1 MASLLKSLPLAA
13 VLLLAAPAAIAQ
25 DEEQGDRHA
34 GYYYPPPASTETHHA
49 RVETLPGSSRLRRVA
64 FITGVTAQ
72 LMKANYAPPYAIF
85 AKGEE
90 AEKMII
96 VALADG
102 PMDTL
107 YRARAVLAN
116 LTAMS
121 RVTAFFREHTVEE
134 DATFF
139 DLLKLLGFEQL
150 TVSDGETFAH
160 QVKIE

>member
-1 MASLLKSLPLAA
+1 MAFLLKSLPLVAA
-13 VLLLAAPAAIAQ
+13 LLLAAPAVMAQ
-25 DEEQGDRHA
+25 EDADGDRHA
-34 GYYYPPPASTETHHA
+34 GYYYPPPASTETYQA
-49 RVETLPGSSRLRRVA
+49 RVETLPGDSRLRRVA
-64 FITGVTAQ
+64 FVTGVTAQ
-72 LMKANYAPPYAIF
+72 LMKSSYAPQYAIF
-85 AKGEE
+85 AKGDE
-90 AEKMII
+90 AQKMII

-139 DLLKLLGFEQL
+139 DLLKLLGFKQL
-150 TVSDGETFAH
+150 TISDGDSFAH
-160 QVKIE
+160 QVVIE

>member
-1 MASLLKSLPLAA
+1 MAMASLLKILPLVAA
-13 VLLLAAPAAIAQ
+13 LLLSAAAAAQ
-25 DEEQGDRHA
+25 DEGDHHA
-34 GYYYPPPASTETHHA
+34 GYYYPEPQTSETYRA
-49 RVETLPGSSRLRRVA
+49 EVQTLPGDSRLRRVA

-72 LMKANYAPPYAIF
+72 LLKANYAPPYAIF

-102 PMDTL
+102 PMSTL

-121 RVTAFFREHTVEE
+121 RVTAFFREHTAEE

-139 DLLKLLGFEQL
+139 DLLKLLGFKQL
-150 TVSDGETFAH
+150 TISDGDTFAH
-160 QVKIE
+160 QVTIE

>member
-1 MASLLKSLPLAA
+1 MASLLKSLPLVAA
-13 VLLLAAPAAIAQ
+13 LLLAASAAAAQ
-25 DEEQGDRHA
+25 DDGDRHA
-34 GYYYPPPASTETHHA
+34 GYYYPEPQGVETYHA
-49 RVETLPGSSRLRRVA
+49 RVETLPGESRLRRVA
-64 FITGVTAQ
+64 FVTGVTAQ
-72 LMKANYAPPYAIF
+72 LMKASYAPPYAIF

-90 AEKMII
+90 AEKLII

-139 DLLKLLGFEQL
+139 DLLKLLGFKQL
-150 TVSDGETFAH
+150 TISDGESFAH
-160 QVKIE
+160 QVLIE